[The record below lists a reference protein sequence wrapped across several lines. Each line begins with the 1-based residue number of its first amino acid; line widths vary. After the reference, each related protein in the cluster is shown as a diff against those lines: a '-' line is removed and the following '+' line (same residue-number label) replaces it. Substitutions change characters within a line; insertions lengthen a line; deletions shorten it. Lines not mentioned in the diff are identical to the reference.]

1 MAFSEPHCPQNEFF
15 IFVSCNFLVIEL
27 NQIGAGMSRKT
38 LRSLQIL
45 SQCTNFVIFIA
56 IQKFISPLYF
66 HNSHNIL
73 APNCVLARFGL
84 CRCIRENEFLS
95 CISVIFFLVV
105 LIKNARPCGRAY
117 VIMARELLIVYCF
130 IKFINVV
137 INVSKPK
144 NSLPFLRRH
153 LFVTNNK

>member
-56 IQKFISPLYF
+56 IQKFISPQYF

-95 CISVIFFLVV
+95 CISVIFSCCFDKKRASVW
-105 LIKNARPCGRAY
+105 ARVCYYGKG
-117 VIMARELLIVYCF
+117 IIDCLLLYKVYQCCHKCKQAEKLLTVFAQTF
-130 IKFINVV
+130 ICD
-137 INVSKPK
+137 
-144 NSLPFLRRH
+144 
-153 LFVTNNK
+153 